1 MKPSTQP
8 LFVFAGGESG
18 GHLHPGLAVAAELQ
32 LLVPESEF
40 LFLCSAREVDRL
52 ILTAAAGVNPRI
64 SWFPVAGARGAS
76 GIFRAAEPLRLG
88 LECLQAI
95 WRLHKR
101 RPTAVLGLGSR
112 ASVAGCLA
120 ARILGLPLI
129 LLETNVVPGAAT
141 KVLSRLA
148 QLCLTGLPVAA
159 AAAGELRCPVLPT
172 GVPVRR
178 VISALHAE
186 LYLTE
191 PARPR
196 LLVLGGSQGA
206 RSVNR
211 LFLEALKTGGVR
223 EPVLPNDWEIVHQ
236 AGESDLES
244 VREQYLRLGLGVRV
258 QSYLADMASELRAAT
273 LVVSRAGAG
282 TLAELACGRRPAVL
296 LPLATAAGGHQ
307 RRNAEYFAAA
317 GAAVLVEAGVAG
329 MTDAAAAVRLSGLLR
344 DLSRDADRR
353 QQMSV
358 AAARL
363 AVPDASAR
371 AAAAV
376 LRNAAGQ
383 I

>member
-141 KVLSRLA
+141 KVLSRFA

-159 AAAGELRCPVLPT
+159 ATGELRCPVLPT

-178 VISALHAE
+178 AISALHAE

-206 RSVNR
+206 RSVNQMV
-211 LFLEALKTGGVR
+211 LEALKTGGVR
-223 EPVLPNDWEIVHQ
+223 GPVLPNDWEIVHQ

-244 VREQYLRLGLGVRV
+244 VREQYSRLGLGVRV
-258 QSYLADMASELRAAT
+258 ESYLADMASELRAAT

-296 LPLATAAGGHQ
+296 LPLASAAGGHQ
-307 RRNAEYFAAA
+307 RGNAEYFMAA
-317 GAAVLVEAGVAG
+317 GAAVLVEAGAAG
-329 MTDAAAAVRLSGLLR
+329 MTVGAAAVRLSGLLR

-363 AVPDASAR
+363 AVPDASAT